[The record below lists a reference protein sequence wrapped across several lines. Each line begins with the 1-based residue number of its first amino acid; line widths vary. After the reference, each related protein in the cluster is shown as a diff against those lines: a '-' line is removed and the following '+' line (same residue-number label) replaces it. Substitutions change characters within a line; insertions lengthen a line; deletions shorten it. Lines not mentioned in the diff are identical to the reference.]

1 MDWGRY
7 PMVEKFWKAGYT
19 NLVHERVEYPS
30 KEYRD
35 TVYWGRTSIRDS
47 IRFPM
52 RLLKIHEPE
61 RWTLADMQKVSELWQ
76 ESCGGKI
83 AEKDI
88 PDLARTMVAVEHIRD
103 ALGHASVHKILK
115 YIGRRVE
122 AERDRWEK
130 EKSAY
135 AGRRPESPGTYRDYL
150 KDCVKLHLNLDD
162 PEVLFPK
169 NLDAAHARTIAQVKY
184 KESQINREAF
194 SKEVQRLQWMA
205 WEHDG
210 LLIRLPVD
218 GAELIAE
225 GKFLHHCVGG
235 YVDRMANGKTTILLI
250 RRLSDPDTP
259 FYTLEWLNG
268 RVQQCRTLR
277 NASYM
282 EDEQVFSFVTAWTK
296 ELAKKGKKKKS
307 ATSAA

>member
-1 MDWGRY
+1 M
-7 PMVEKFWKAGYT
+7 
-19 NLVHERVEYPS
+19 
-30 KEYRD
+30 
-35 TVYWGRTSIRDS
+35 
-47 IRFPM
+47 
-52 RLLKIHEPE
+52 
-61 RWTLADMQKVSELWQ
+61 
-76 ESCGGKI
+76 
-83 AEKDI
+83 
-88 PDLARTMVAVEHIRD
+88 
-103 ALGHASVHKILK
+103 
-115 YIGRRVE
+115 
-122 AERDRWEK
+122 
-130 EKSAY
+130 
-135 AGRRPESPGTYRDYL
+135 
-150 KDCVKLHLNLDD
+150 
-162 PEVLFPK
+162 LFPK

-225 GKFLHHCVGG
+225 GKLLHHCVGG

-277 NASYM
+277 NASYT

>member
-1 MDWGRY
+1 MFIRQWHIVRDPTAMWRDIPGQLKEICRY
-7 PMVEKFWKAGYT
+7 AIRGNHAAKWQF
-19 NLVHERVEYPS
+19 
-30 KEYRD
+30 RD

-150 KDCVKLHLNLDD
+150 KDCVKLQWASR
-162 PEVLFPK
+162 FP
-169 NLDAAHARTIAQVKY
+169 LWTAVVPACGAR
-184 KESQINREAF
+184 R
-194 SKEVQRLQWMA
+194 
-205 WEHDG
+205 
-210 LLIRLPVD
+210 
-218 GAELIAE
+218 
-225 GKFLHHCVGG
+225 
-235 YVDRMANGKTTILLI
+235 TT
-250 RRLSDPDTP
+250 RRLVVLPTP
-259 FYTLEWLNG
+259 SICMGWRPTCTA
-268 RVQQCRTLR
+268 QQVRR
-277 NASYM
+277 R
-282 EDEQVFSFVTAWTK
+282 
-296 ELAKKGKKKKS
+296 
-307 ATSAA
+307 